1 MPLIKASELAYC
13 TFQLPDLERADQF
26 LVDFGL
32 IPVGGEPGRRY
43 YRGTDPDPYCYAVE
57 KGSERFIGF
66 ALKAKSQEDID
77 RLSVETGCPIEGIDA
92 PGGGIRVRLRE
103 PNGYYIDVVYGIEPV
118 EPIAVKRQPNN
129 SVPQPFARGRELY
142 RLPMGQPT
150 PVRRLAH
157 VVLAT
162 PNVAPTIKWFK
173 ETLGFIASDDI
184 VSGSDA
190 ELVGSFMRVDE
201 GEKLVD
207 HHAIFIIRGPAVG
220 LQHVSFET
228 QDLDAVFHDH
238 HYLKSLGRYEHLW
251 GIGRHLLG
259 SQVFDYWAS
268 PFGYSHEHWADTDRL
283 PAGAPAGEH
292 DFHLGLINQWG
303 EPATQRFREGT
314 KP

>member
-13 TFQLPDLERADQF
+13 TFRLSDLDLADQF

-32 IPVGGEPGRRY
+32 LPVSGGSDRRY
-43 YRGTDPDPYCYAVE
+43 YRGTDPDPYCYVIE
-57 KGSERFIGF
+57 KGDDHFIGF
-66 ALKAKSQEDID
+66 ALKTKSRADLDHVAEVTGHP
-77 RLSVETGCPIEGIDA
+77 VETIDA
-92 PGGGIRVRLRE
+92 PGGGVRVRLTE
-103 PNGYYIDVVYGIEPV
+103 PNGYAVDLVHGISPV
-118 EPIAVKRQPNN
+118 EPIVVERPVNN
-129 SVPQPFARGRELY
+129 SVAQPFARGSDLY
-142 RLPMGQPT
+142 RLKTGQPT

-157 VVLAT
+157 VVIAT
-162 PNVAPTIKWFK
+162 PKVERTIRWFR
-173 ETLGFIASDDI
+173 ETLGFIPSDDI
-184 VSGSDA
+184 VSNA
-190 ELVGSFMRVDE
+190 EEELVGSFMRVDE

-207 HHAIFIIRGPAVG
+207 HHSLFVIKGPSVG

-283 PAGAPAGEH
+283 PADVPAATH
-292 DFHLGLINQWG
+292 DFHQGLTNQWG
-303 EPATQRFREGT
+303 EGATPRFRAGT
-314 KP
+314 KA